1 MQPSTPSQPKLA
13 SAPLSQRQGSPWQ
26 GQYRTDTYDSA
37 CSNLKHN
44 VNMMSNMNFPS
55 QRYILKS
62 HPCPSPASS
71 NFRTEH
77 QGRIADI
84 RDQCWRGNLNL
95 LGCKNLQGYVGLAW
109 PTALEIPGAAPTA
122 ATRVCKWKIAQNHPA
137 PGVPKLTVVAAS
149 HAAGSCT
156 LQPNPVTSL
165 VTARS
170 RLGTADPA
178 NS

>member
-1 MQPSTPSQPKLA
+1 
-13 SAPLSQRQGSPWQ
+13 
-26 GQYRTDTYDSA
+26 
-37 CSNLKHN
+37 
-44 VNMMSNMNFPS
+44 MSNMNFPS

-109 PTALEIPGAAPTA
+109 PTALEIPSAAPAA
-122 ATRVCKWKIAQNHPA
+122 ATRVCEWKIAQNHPA
-137 PGVPKLTVVAAS
+137 RSAKINCSSCQPCSRVLHLATQSSPEFGDSQKQ
-149 HAAGSCT
+149 AGYSRPSQQ
-156 LQPNPVTSL
+156 LAPNQ
-165 VTARS
+165 
-170 RLGTADPA
+170 
-178 NS
+178 

>member
-109 PTALEIPGAAPTA
+109 PTALEIPGAAPAA
-122 ATRVCKWKIAQNHPA
+122 ATRVCEWKIGQNHPA
-137 PGVPKLTVVAAS
+137 PGVPNKL
-149 HAAGSCT
+149 
-156 LQPNPVTSL
+156 
-165 VTARS
+165 
-170 RLGTADPA
+170 
-178 NS
+178 